1 MHDDDDNNF
10 FEKPDP
16 TTILGLKLFGYGAAV
31 AILAAF
37 AVGYFYL

>member
-1 MHDDDDNNF
+1 MDERKRTPL
-10 FEKPDP
+10 EKPDA
-16 TTILGLKLFGYGAAV
+16 TTIFGLKLFGYGAGI